1 MSSKKGFKIGDYIN
15 QSSLKKDIFNIIH
28 NLGDAFNSINQIT
41 VQGEQD

>member
-28 NLGDAFNSINQIT
+28 NLGDAFNSINQLKI
-41 VQGEQD
+41 QGEED